1 MKLIACMSGTSL
13 DGLDLVFCEFLEHNH
28 HIDFNILESITYNYT
43 PNWKE
48 RLANADSLSGLEL
61 SILDKDFGQ
70 LTGQF
75 INQFI
80 ETCRIK
86 GIDYIASH
94 GHTVF
99 HQPEQ
104 NLSLQIGSGVE
115 IAQSTNL
122 PVINDFRSLDVALN
136 GQGAPLVP
144 IGDRL
149 LFSEYEYCLN
159 LGGFSNVSFDKDGQ
173 RIAFDI
179 APVNLLLNY
188 FAQKLGFEFDKN
200 GELGEKG
207 HIDHNLL
214 ETLNQLPF
222 YKQAPPKSLGKEWL
236 IETVFPIIPN
246 ALNPSDILRTLYEHI
261 AIQIASVLTQKNSK
275 TLVTGGGAFNTFLIS
290 RIRHYSTSD
299 LIIPEQTIIEFKE
312 ALIFGLLGY
321 LRVNKMV
328 NVLKSVTGASRDSCS
343 GTLIYP

>member
-1 MKLIACMSGTSL
+1 
-13 DGLDLVFCEFLEHNH
+13 
-28 HIDFNILESITYNYT
+28 
-43 PNWKE
+43 
-48 RLANADSLSGLEL
+48 
-61 SILDKDFGQ
+61 
-70 LTGQF
+70 
-75 INQFI
+75 
-80 ETCRIK
+80 
-86 GIDYIASH
+86 
-94 GHTVF
+94 
-99 HQPEQ
+99 
-104 NLSLQIGSGVE
+104 
-115 IAQSTNL
+115 
-122 PVINDFRSLDVALN
+122 
-136 GQGAPLVP
+136 
-144 IGDRL
+144 
-149 LFSEYEYCLN
+149 LN

-214 ETLNQLPF
+214 KTLNQLPF

-236 IETVFPIIPN
+236 IEAVFPIIPN